1 MDYFQDVI
9 RGPYAFL
16 LVVQVLIVAGL
27 LLAIVWFLVERLRS
41 APVEE
46 SVGPAVHAA
55 SADAANT
62 AAPQVVA
69 AAPAPPVSGAEAVAA
84 APVPPVAASIANAP
98 PAPAPVVKPE
108 AETVSLAIG
117 EPMAPETSPVAR
129 PSNESASG
137 SSTSVLP
144 EEVAARKEEV
154 RVLNEESEM
163 LRDKVKYL
171 ESRLMEYEI
180 VQEEISSLSQL
191 RVENEKLKE
200 EILKA
205 GGGAKPAEVAPL
217 DPANPVLDNVS
228 EGQIDT
234 ILKKLDQLTATPT
247 KE

>member
-1 MDYFQDVI
+1 M
-9 RGPYAFL
+9 GP
-16 LVVQVLIVAGL
+16 V
-27 LLAIVWFLVERLRS
+27 
-41 APVEE
+41 
-46 SVGPAVHAA
+46 VHAA

-62 AAPQVVA
+62 AASQTVA
-69 AAPAPPVSGAEAVAA
+69 AAPAPPVSGVEAIAA
-84 APVPPVAASIANAP
+84 TPVPVPAVTASIANAP

-144 EEVAARKEEV
+144 AKRWRHAKKRLEFSMKRA
-154 RVLNEESEM
+154 EM

-205 GGGAKPAEVAPL
+205 GGGAKPAGSR
-217 DPANPVLDNVS
+217 PARSRQSCV
-228 EGQIDT
+228 G
-234 ILKKLDQLTATPT
+234 
-247 KE
+247 